1 MQIVL
6 NTHFNNLEQ
15 FIDEVQHWDFDFRL
29 LGTGGFLGHVKQFI
43 SRDVLISYARF
54 QRGLDQAGA
63 TPPGYR
69 TFVILGKGCKGFWW
83 RGHQVTN
90 NDLLIFPQSGEL
102 RCASNADFEVITIS
116 VREPY
121 LEQLGENL
129 GLYGLA
135 KSRLEVIHLDSHTAQ
150 GLRTLAGMIV
160 KSAGGMAAVTA
171 AQDLSERLAICTATG
186 LSRNRPSL
194 RKRDMAIDR
203 VIDYV
208 RSTPAPASGL
218 AGLCRIAGVSERTL
232 QYAFKERYGIPP
244 NVYVKRWNI
253 NSARRLLLQAD
264 PAEATVNAIAMRL
277 GFFHQSQFSAD
288 YRELFA
294 ELPSTTLNSRHR
306 DSC

>member
-54 QRGLDQAGA
+54 HRGLDQAGA

-102 RCASNADFEVITIS
+102 RCASNADFEIITIS

-121 LEQLGENL
+121 LEQLGEDL

-135 KSRLEVIHLDSHTAQ
+135 KSTHEVIRLDSRTAQ
-150 GLRTLAGMIV
+150 GLRALAGMIV
-160 KSAGGMAAVTA
+160 QSAGGMAAVIA
-171 AQDLSERLAICTATG
+171 AQDLSERLALCTATG

-194 RKRDMAIDR
+194 RKRDLAVGR
-203 VIDYV
+203 VVDFL
-208 RSTPAPASGL
+208 RNTPVPASSL
-218 AGLCRIAGVSERTL
+218 ADLCRISGVGERTL
-232 QYAFKERYGIPP
+232 QYAFKERYGIAP
-244 NVYVKRWNI
+244 NVYVKRCNL

-264 PAEATVNAIAMRL
+264 PAEASVNAIARRL
-277 GFFHQSQFSAD
+277 GFFHQGQFAAD
-288 YRELFA
+288 YRKLFA
-294 ELPSTTLNSRHR
+294 ELPSTTL
-306 DSC
+306 DSKH

>member
-54 QRGLDQAGA
+54 HRGLDQAGA

-102 RCASNADFEVITIS
+102 RCASNADFEIITIS

-121 LEQLGENL
+121 LEQLGEDL
-129 GLYGLA
+129 GLVGLA
-135 KSRLEVIHLDSHTAQ
+135 KSTHEVIRLDSRTAQ
-150 GLRTLAGMIV
+150 TLRALAGACGYDCKV
-160 KSAGGMAAVTA
+160 CGRDGS
-171 AQDLSERLAICTATG
+171 SYCRTG
-186 LSRNRPSL
+186 TVRETRYLHSR
-194 RKRDMAIDR
+194 
-203 VIDYV
+203 
-208 RSTPAPASGL
+208 
-218 AGLCRIAGVSERTL
+218 RTSKK
-232 QYAFKERYGIPP
+232 Q
-244 NVYVKRWNI
+244 
-253 NSARRLLLQAD
+253 
-264 PAEATVNAIAMRL
+264 T
-277 GFFHQSQFSAD
+277 
-288 YRELFA
+288 LF
-294 ELPSTTLNSRHR
+294 T
-306 DSC
+306 